1 MMLRRYVLLAFAAF
15 SIVAVAC
22 SGGGNDIEP
31 AVSYD
36 SLSDAL
42 EAAGMKVENHGENK
56 FLFSGLFSVPGI
68 ELSASGEQILA
79 FQFTTPEETDEQ
91 AALIS
96 DDGYG
101 IGLKYINWIVGPQ
114 YFKNGNMIV
123 VYDGSQSLVTSTLI
137 AAMGEQFA
145 GEKPDG
151 A

>member
-36 SLSDAL
+36 SL

-68 ELSASGEQILA
+68 ELSASGEQILP

-114 YFKNGNMIV
+114 YFNNGNMIV
-123 VYDGSQSLVTSTLI
+123 VYHGSQSLVTSTLI